1 MPNFTRDKLEI
12 ALENENNAKIMELNS
27 ATIAKEKNDI
37 LQKLQLPREKL
48 KYFTQTLKYYR
59 YIDSVDDII
68 LGNFI
73 RWLNLSDPENLKLT
87 NGGFV
92 SDFKETPETI
102 YIVCKNALGRFF
114 NVDIHKCL
122 VFQKLNAQEETLLA
136 VINYLNKK

>member
-27 ATIAKEKNDI
+27 ATISKEKNDI

-102 YIVCKNALGRFF
+102 YIVC
-114 NVDIHKCL
+114 
-122 VFQKLNAQEETLLA
+122 
-136 VINYLNKK
+136 